1 MAQMIDNIPGFPGYH
16 VTKEGKV
23 YSLKRRGTPSLMKTH
38 YHHKTGRE
46 MVHLRNKGQSLNA
59 KVYKLVA
66 EAYIPN
72 PENKP
77 FVCHKDNDKT
87 HNSVENLYWGTA
99 KENQEQMARDGR
111 SNKGKHYEDYPHKK
125 MEHPRPGTK
134 GLANPNFK
142 LSPKQFE
149 VLKDPNLTV
158 SKKRELSKEWNI
170 SIRCINRYIAKLKT
184 NYYGTDK

>member
-1 MAQMIDNIPGFPGYH
+1 MAQMINNIPGFPGYH
-16 VTKEGKV
+16 VTIDGKV
-23 YSLKRRGTPSLMKTH
+23 YSLKRGTHYLMKTH

-46 MVHLRNKGQSLNA
+46 IVHLRNNGQSLNA
-59 KVYKLVA
+59 KVYRLVA

-87 HNSVENLYWGTA
+87 NNHVDNLYWGTI

-111 SNKGKHYEDYPHKK
+111 SNRGKHYEDYPNKK
-125 MEHPRPGTK
+125 REHPKPGVK

-142 LSPKQFE
+142 LSYEQLE

-170 SIRCINRYIAKLKT
+170 SIRCINCYIAKLKID
-184 NYYGTDK
+184 YYGTDK